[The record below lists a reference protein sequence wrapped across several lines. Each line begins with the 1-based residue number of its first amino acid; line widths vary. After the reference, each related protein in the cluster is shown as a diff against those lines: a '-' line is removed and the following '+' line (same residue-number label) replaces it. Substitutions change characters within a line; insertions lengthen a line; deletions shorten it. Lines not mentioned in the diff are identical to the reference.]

1 MLTHSTS
8 TFNVITFMALI
19 TTAATGNLSLHNQEC
34 LDLLISQSPNN
45 GVCVSSGAP
54 IMFYNH
60 SSEVYSKS
68 TEIDKPIGKSSLDAQ
83 QRFKFLSESF
93 KKNNQ
98 SFPQEKNGYFL
109 KMANTLS
116 RIPFVDNVS
125 SYNDDD
131 ETIDTVVKLPNGMKL
146 SISQFLDDNV
156 EAPVVFSL
164 HREKTLLVS
173 DELPI
178 EDIVETLNQLIEK
191 QANGISA

>member
-1 MLTHSTS
+1 
-8 TFNVITFMALI
+8 MALI
-19 TTAATGNLSLHNQEC
+19 TTAATGNLSMHNQEC
-34 LDLLISQSPNN
+34 ISQSSNN
-45 GVCVSSGAP
+45 GVGISSGAL

-68 TEIDKPIGKSSLDAQ
+68 MEIDKPIGKSSLDAQ
-83 QRFKFLSESF
+83 QRFKFLRESF

-98 SFPQEKNGYFL
+98 NFPQEKNDYFL
-109 KMANTLS
+109 KMANTLC

-125 SYNDDD
+125 PYNDDD

-146 SISQFLDDNV
+146 SILQFLDDNV
-156 EAPVVFSL
+156 EAPEVFSL

-178 EDIVETLNQLIEK
+178 EEIVDTLNQLIEK
-191 QANGISA
+191 QANGISV

>member
-19 TTAATGNLSLHNQEC
+19 TTATTGNLSLHNQEC
-34 LDLLISQSPNN
+34 LDVLTSQAPNN
-45 GVCVSSGAP
+45 GVSVSSGAP

-68 TEIDKPIGKSSLDAQ
+68 KEIDKPIGKSSLDAQ
-83 QRFKFLSESF
+83 QRFKYLSESF

-98 SFPQEKNGYFL
+98 GFPQKKNGYFL
-109 KMANTLS
+109 KMANTLC

-131 ETIDTVVKLPNGMKL
+131 EAIDTVVKLPNGMKL

-178 EDIVETLNQLIEK
+178 EEIVDTLNQLIEK